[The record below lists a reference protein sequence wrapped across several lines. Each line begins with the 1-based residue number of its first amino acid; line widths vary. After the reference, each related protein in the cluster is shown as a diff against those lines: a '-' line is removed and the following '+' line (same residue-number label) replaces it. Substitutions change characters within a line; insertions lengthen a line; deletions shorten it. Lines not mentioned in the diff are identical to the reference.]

1 MAPFVQTGPFSR
13 QFWQPVEALPGNIA
27 TGLSRLAGGLGRVTD
42 YLSSTQAAQDYTNLL
57 RGKFGAPAAPLTG
70 IQTGKYGPSDW
81 QKTANPAVAAAA
93 PSAPPSPSAVVA
105 PGHAAAPAAP
115 AQPPAPPSLATYQL
129 AAQQKAPLGT
139 PLADYYGAQS
149 AAGRASQAEVVRG
162 LTQGKTGIERD
173 NLETWA
179 KANPMLAWREYQKQ
193 FPSGNYATGPLGAQ
207 TGAPF
212 NQAGPFTPSPQFTQ
226 QVQGAFSPEQ
236 MQQVAAAPW
245 STQPI
250 VTGSYN
256 PAAVPN
262 RGFNPSGMPV
272 DHTEQGLPGFSF
284 GQSLAPGAGDGKQ
297 NPQVAAGAQDM
308 QRAFTSGSSAPAFD
322 TTDSLNDRAL
332 AFIKQIRGQ

>member
-1 MAPFVQTGPFSR
+1 MAGNRPLAGLSQWLTQIGSQYPNAVRNVFGSQTLMGRALSSPSSQGQYFGPGFMDTSTIPR
-13 QFWQPVEALPGNIA
+13 GRVGGGNAGASIQPPLGAA
-27 TGLSRLAGGLGRVTD
+27 TGGGG
-42 YLSSTQAAQDYTNLL
+42 
-57 RGKFGAPAAPLTG
+57 GGGAPV
-70 IQTGKYGPSDW
+70 PS
-81 QKTANPAVAAAA
+81 TV
-93 PSAPPSPSAVVA
+93 

-250 VTGSYN
+250 L
-256 PAAVPN
+256 PN
-262 RGFNPSGMPV
+262 RGFGTDGRPFENPSGVGMQQP
-272 DHTEQGLPGFSF
+272 DQGLPGFSF
-284 GQSLAPGAGDGKQ
+284 GQSLAPGAWVQ
-297 NPQVAAGAQDM
+297 NPQVPAGAQDV

>member
-1 MAPFVQTGPFSR
+1 MAGNRPLAGLSQWLTQIGSQYPNAVRNVFGSQTLMGRALSSPSSQGQYFGPGFMDTSTIPR
-13 QFWQPVEALPGNIA
+13 GRVGGGNAGASIQPPLGAA
-27 TGLSRLAGGLGRVTD
+27 TGGGG
-42 YLSSTQAAQDYTNLL
+42 
-57 RGKFGAPAAPLTG
+57 GGGAPV
-70 IQTGKYGPSDW
+70 PS
-81 QKTANPAVAAAA
+81 TV
-93 PSAPPSPSAVVA
+93 